1 MLVGITMPTGGS
13 VDKKILKS
21 EKISTIAD
29 IELMTKRLNFLI
41 KNSSYNNDNEKII
54 LSDLLNEYAK
64 NIETDTKNYTYLL

>member
-1 MLVGITMPTGGS
+1 M
-13 VDKKILKS
+13 DKKILKS